1 MITIEAEYRE
11 VKRESLEDEVK
22 LIRDDGLKLLVIL
35 TLSAVPEYFFTMP
48 ASTSGK
54 YHPSYA
60 LGEGGLIRHTK
71 AAVNI
76 AEDLLKL
83 EQNAS
88 LSEAH
93 HDNIIAALILH
104 DSVKKGMEGSAWTT
118 NEHPKDAAKLFK
130 DTYESNKM
138 FVNVRPHTVETV
150 SKMIASHMGQWD
162 CEGLLSKPE
171 TEGEKFVHLCDYLAS
186 RKWLE
191 YTKGI

>member
-1 MITIEAEYRE
+1 MITIDAEYRE
-11 VKRESLEDEVK
+11 VQKENLDDEVK
-22 LIRDDGLKLLVIL
+22 LIKDDGLRLLVIL
-35 TLSAVPEYFFTMP
+35 ALHAAPEYFFTMP
-48 ASTSGK
+48 ASTTGK

-60 LGEGGLIRHTK
+60 LGDGGLIRHMK

-83 EQNAS
+83 EQNAF

-104 DSVKKGMEGSAWTT
+104 DSVKKGMDGSLWTT
-118 NEHPKDAAKLFK
+118 NEHPKDAAKLLR

-138 FVNVRPHTVETV
+138 FVNVDENTVDV
-150 SKMIASHMGQWD
+150 VCKMIASHMGQWD
-162 CEGLLSKPE
+162 YDGLLSKPE

-186 RKWLE
+186 RKYLE
-191 YTKGI
+191 YRKGQ